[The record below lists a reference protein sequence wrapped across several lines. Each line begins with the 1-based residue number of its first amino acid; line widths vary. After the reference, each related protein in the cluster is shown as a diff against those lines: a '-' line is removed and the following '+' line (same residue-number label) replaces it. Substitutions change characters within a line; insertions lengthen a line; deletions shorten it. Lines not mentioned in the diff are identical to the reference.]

1 MRALCW
7 NGVNDLAVETVDDPR
22 ITNPHDVIVQVRLT
36 TTCGSDLHFINGY
49 LPGMKEGDVFGHEFM
64 GEVIETGSEVTQTS
78 VGARVVVPSFI
89 GCKSCWY
96 CDRDLYSVCD
106 TTNPNAELQQPVFG
120 YPTGG
125 IYGYTHPFGGYQGSH
140 AEYIRVPFGDVNC
153 FAVPEGI
160 TDEQA
165 LFLSD
170 AVPTGLMGAEFCDI
184 SPGDT
189 VAVWGSGGVGVMA
202 AHSARLLGAER
213 VIVIDRFP
221 ERLQLARNVVGA
233 ETIDYSR
240 VDSVQEAL
248 REATGGRGP
257 DSCIDAVG
265 MEGHGTGVQQLYD
278 RAKQLL
284 RLETD
289 RATSLRQAVLACR
302 KGGVVS
308 VLGVYGLTDKFP
320 MGLITN
326 KSLTLRSAQQHGQRY
341 MPRMF
346 DYVLQGDLDPSVL
359 ITHDMPLADAVRGY
373 ELFKEKKDGCV
384 RAVFRP

>member
-373 ELFKEKKDGCV
+373 ELFKENKDGCV

>member
-120 YPTGG
+120 FPTGG

-240 VDSVQEAL
+240 VDSVREAL